1 MIKTLRI
8 TSILAIMLAGGVF
21 ALAVPAFVGFQG
33 DEDIEKF
40 LNAPTVID
48 KFKENMGG
56 KPTSQGQ
63 TPPLV
68 AQAGAFARYL
78 NPPAKPET
86 TKVVDA
92 GPTEGGPTPPTPTP
106 DIVRA
111 KFPVIAT
118 CVNPEHP
125 ELSWVLIDEPG
136 KGRHW
141 VRQTTRVGHLTIEQV
156 KDGEAVVKGAK
167 DPYTLSVQRKPQMS
181 LLLDSS
187 APPIGSEPTSGLD
200 HPGVLD
206 SGEVG
211 AVSPVAGTAT
221 EAADATG
228 AAAGVAGSPQDQL
241 SAEEQ
246 AAMVE
251 KIFSELEA
259 LARTSPDK
267 IASGPRERQNRPAS
281 GDVSAPKATHVTGR
295 EAEKLD
301 DLGRE
306 LKGHRPGPDR
316 AKFRRDLEKRKR
328 LLRERAKK
336 ARLSAAERS
345 RASDE

>member
-1 MIKTLRI
+1 
-8 TSILAIMLAGGVF
+8 MLAGGVF

-68 AQAGAFARYL
+68 AQAGRFAGYL
-78 NPPAKPET
+78 NPPKIEP
-86 TKVVDA
+86 TKTVD
-92 GPTEGGPTPPTPTP
+92 GGTNNTGIENPPPPRP
-106 DIVRA
+106 DNISA

-118 CVNPEHP
+118 CVNPNRP

-136 KGRHW
+136 TGRHW
-141 VRQTTRVGHLTIEQV
+141 VRQSTKVGHLTIEQV
-156 KDGEAVVKGAK
+156 KDGAAIVKGAK

-211 AVSPVAGTAT
+211 AVSTVAGTAA

-228 AAAGVAGSPQDQL
+228 AAAGVAGSPVDQL

-301 DLGRE
+301 NLGRE

-316 AKFRRDLEKRKR
+316 AKLRKDLEKRKR

-336 ARLSAAERS
+336 ARLSAAQRS
-345 RASDE
+345 RARDE